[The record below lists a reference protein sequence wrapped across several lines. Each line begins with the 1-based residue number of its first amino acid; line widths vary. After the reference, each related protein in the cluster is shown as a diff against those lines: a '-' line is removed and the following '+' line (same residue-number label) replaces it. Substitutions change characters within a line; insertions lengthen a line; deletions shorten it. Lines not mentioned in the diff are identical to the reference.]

1 MDFLAGVNF
10 FFFLNS
16 AYPLCLGTLAGL
28 NMTLVVTVLIIY
40 VYIVASELLPTRLL
54 TTLTLLQGHPFDT
67 VKVRLQTQHLVT
79 NVSIDG
85 KPFVPFSGGFNCMM
99 RTIQHE
105 GISGLF
111 KGMSGPLLTVPAI
124 NAVVFAA
131 YEQGVRFIMHKQGK
145 DYPNNSADKPSL
157 GVRCAAGA
165 WSGLVTTT
173 IVAPMELVKTQM
185 QLQYVGKGQKQLRS
199 YQMAIQMVKVGGFRS
214 LGQGAVITGFRE
226 VPRVVSFYIY
236 A

>member
-1 MDFLAGVNF
+1 
-10 FFFLNS
+10 
-16 AYPLCLGTLAGL
+16 
-28 NMTLVVTVLIIY
+28 MTLVVTVLIIY